1 MNARPQCLDSMAADA
16 YVQRLSDD
24 DAASDFW
31 AARAEREIRTGLLL
45 TKPADWFESRIPGPR
60 GGWSP
65 DELLIEAL
73 DCDNEP
79 VRAVFSRLMVGQASA
94 AELHTALV
102 DFAIEHRAEAV
113 AAELERLARQEAR
126 NAG

>member
-1 MNARPQCLDSMAADA
+1 MNARPQCLDSFVADA
-16 YVQRLSDD
+16 HVQRLSDD

-31 AARAEREIRTGLLL
+31 AVQADREIRVGMRLN
-45 TKPADWFESRIPGPR
+45 KPADWFETRISGPR

-65 DELLIEAL
+65 DELLLHAL

-79 VRAVFSRLMVGQASA
+79 VRSVFARLMVGQASA

-102 DFAIEHRAEAV
+102 DFALEHCSEGV
-113 AAELERLARQEAR
+113 AAALEQEAR
-126 NAG
+126 NAA

>member
-1 MNARPQCLDSMAADA
+1 MNARPQCLDSFAADA
-16 YVQRLSDD
+16 HVQRLSDD

-31 AARAEREIRTGLLL
+31 AVQADREIRAGLRLK
-45 TKPADWFESRIPGPR
+45 KPADWFETRISGPR

-65 DELLIEAL
+65 DELLLHAL

-79 VRAVFSRLMVGQASA
+79 VRGVFSRVMVGQASA
-94 AELHTALV
+94 AELHTVLV
-102 DFAIEHRAEAV
+102 DFALEHCSEGV
-113 AAELERLARQEAR
+113 AAALEQEAR

>member
-1 MNARPQCLDSMAADA
+1 M
-16 YVQRLSDD
+16 QRQGDD
-24 DAASDFW
+24 EAASDYW
-31 AARAEREIRTGLLL
+31 SVQADREIRAGLRLK
-45 TKPADWFESRIPGPR
+45 KPADWFETRISGPH

-65 DELLIEAL
+65 DELLLHAL

-102 DFAIEHRAEAV
+102 DFALEHCSEGV
-113 AAELERLARQEAR
+113 AAALEQEAR

>member
-1 MNARPQCLDSMAADA
+1 MNARPQCLDAWAVDA
-16 YVQRLSDD
+16 HVQRLSDD
-24 DAASDFW
+24 DAASDYW
-31 AARAEREIRTGLLL
+31 SVQADREIRTGLRLA
-45 TKPADWFESRIPGPR
+45 KPTDWFETRISGPR

-65 DELLIEAL
+65 DELLLHAL

-79 VRAVFSRLMVGQASA
+79 VRSVFSRLMVGQASA

-102 DFAIEHRAEAV
+102 DFALEHCSDGV
-113 AAELERLARQEAR
+113 AAALEQEAR

>member
-1 MNARPQCLDSMAADA
+1 MNARPPCFVSFAADTH
-16 YVQRLSDD
+16 VQRLSDD
-24 DAASDFW
+24 DAASDYW
-31 AARAEREIRTGLLL
+31 AVQADREIRTGLRL
-45 TKPADWFESRIPGPR
+45 TKPADWFETRISGPR

-65 DELLIEAL
+65 DELLLHAL

-79 VRAVFSRLMVGQASA
+79 VRGVFSRLMVGQASA

-102 DFAIEHRAEAV
+102 DFALEHCSEGV
-113 AAELERLARQEAR
+113 AAALEQEAR

>member
-1 MNARPQCLDSMAADA
+1 MNARPQCLDSFVADA
-16 YVQRLSDD
+16 HVQRLSDD

-31 AARAEREIRTGLLL
+31 AVQAEREIRTGLRLK
-45 TKPADWFESRIPGPR
+45 KPADWFETRISGPR

-65 DELLIEAL
+65 DELLLHAL

-79 VRAVFSRLMVGQASA
+79 VRSVFARVMVSQASA

-102 DFAIEHRAEAV
+102 DFALEHCSEGV
-113 AAELERLARQEAR
+113 AAALEQEAR
-126 NAG
+126 NAA

>member
-1 MNARPQCLDSMAADA
+1 MNARPPCLDALAVDA

-24 DAASDFW
+24 DAASAYW
-31 AARAEREIRTGLLL
+31 AVQAEREIRVGMRLN
-45 TKPADWFESRIPGPR
+45 KPADWFETRISGPR

-65 DELLIEAL
+65 DELLLHAL

-79 VRAVFSRLMVGQASA
+79 VRSVFAKVMVGQAQAS
-94 AELHTALV
+94 ELHTALV
-102 DFAIEHRAEAV
+102 DFALEHCSEGV
-113 AAELERLARQEAR
+113 AAALEQEAR